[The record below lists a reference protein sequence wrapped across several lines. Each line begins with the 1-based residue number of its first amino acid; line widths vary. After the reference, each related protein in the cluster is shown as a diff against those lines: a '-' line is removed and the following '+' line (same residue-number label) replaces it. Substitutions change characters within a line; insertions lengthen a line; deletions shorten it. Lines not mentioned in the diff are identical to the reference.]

1 MNEFYAYWN
10 AQQMRDLLEAIVFI
24 VGGGDFLGLL
34 RAIAIVGLLVVTT
47 GSILSMRYEHS
58 FLFLLGLAFFYM
70 VLLLPKQSVTV
81 RDVRAGTVYVVNN
94 VPVGVAAFA
103 AGTSHI
109 GYWLTNIFETAFMPA
124 DDVARFSRFGLGF
137 PQRAITAVQNLGAV
151 TPQGREMLSS
161 FVRDCVVAE
170 MLESPAKA
178 NEVVRSADIWATLT
192 QPGWLNPAR
201 TTVMTDG
208 TVQTCPNMP
217 GVISVYLANQE
228 IPALREAL
236 GHKLV
241 GDRPNPSAAITAAL
255 PQVEALLMGMSRT
268 FEDSMRQAVM
278 LEAIPNGIT
287 LAGASAEPL
296 ALAVN
301 MSAAQANVASVI
313 NYRTMANM
321 AKNFLPSIR
330 NAIEFVVIAAFPL
343 IVLMVLAAG
352 HRGGLVLKGFFVMV
366 IWVQLWAP
374 LYAVINYLMIT
385 VDANP
390 LSQIQAAFGGN
401 SLASVNLIREIGA
414 TSQDIAGMMSIMVPV
429 VAYALAKSS
438 EIATTSMISTVF
450 APASSAAQA
459 MGSQLSQGNVS
470 LGNMAW
476 GNVNANNASANKH
489 DMSTSWS
496 DPAMVSRRFGFGETR
511 YQDGRLAGV
520 EAATWSPG
528 AGASAQRQDNLTNK
542 QSSGQSVSSSWAA
555 GSGFNLTQMAQSGNA
570 GTARFSRE
578 LRTQIES
585 IWGGG
590 VQASG
595 QDQSN
600 STDAFQTQTSGEGSL
615 ANSEGASFNT
625 QPGATGTA
633 LLRQSPGAK
642 GAGLPAVGSAPAA
655 AALMLASIVQGAFGL
670 NVRTA
675 QDIVDT
681 ATGRNTQA
689 TSAQRSLAAAIVN
702 EAVARVMGSAADSGV
717 RGAAKEFSAAFNR
730 QAAASLSD
738 SVAVGGER
746 SAAEGAERLIA
757 GGAQASV
764 DMGPRLVQALIGQY
778 GSAERM
784 LQARGRDPEG
794 FERNALAIAGR
805 LSREAAPGAQ
815 VGMQRPADPQS
826 VVNDGFGNVSNHA
839 AGGRNRVTWEN
850 DQNQAQVRGL
860 QPVDPVS
867 PANLGPANE
876 AFGAAWNAA
885 LARLR
890 EQQEKAIL
898 SGGAVVAGSELYK
911 ISQKGMGTVMS
922 NALLFGRGYQSPRE
936 LTAKMLDLAQA
947 NPGVRAVL
955 MEMGRGRFD
964 ASSETGRQQLDYLAQ
979 ELKKAKQSSDSSD
992 QRPGSS
998 PFPMP

>member
-10 AQQMRDLLEAIVFI
+10 AQQIRDLLEAIVFI

-151 TPQGREMLSS
+151 TPQGREMLSL

-301 MSAAQANVASVI
+301 MSAAQANVSSVI

-470 LGNMAW
+470 LGNKAW

-489 DMSTSWS
+489 DMSTSWTS
-496 DPAMVSRRFGFGETR
+496 PGMATATTGGGTVTAEN
-511 YQDGRLAGV
+511 GRVTGV
-520 EAATWSPG
+520 AAARNDLGASVG
-528 AGASAQRQDNLTNK
+528 AGAKSELTNTASSGSSVTAAWTRDGKLDLQSAASGTNQDVARAASALAWAINEGFGGGTTWTSTAGASSKGALESSGGVSEQMSTSEAAGMKFGARIGGGGDSKGGKAKGGVADAPLAALPVTAGVGFDTNIAQQFLDQATGRTSGTTTKERLDAAQRVLEGVNKVLASNERSAVKEAVRAFAAEFGRRTTAALTT
-542 QSSGQSVSSSWAA
+542 GRSVGGVETA
-555 GSGFNLTQMAQSGNA
+555 GSTNQFT
-570 GTARFSRE
+570 R
-578 LRTQIES
+578 
-585 IWGGG
+585 GG
-590 VQASG
+590 
-595 QDQSN
+595 
-600 STDAFQTQTSGEGSL
+600 STDAS
-615 ANSEGASFNT
+615 
-625 QPGATGTA
+625 ATMGPA
-633 LLRQSPGAK
+633 LRDA
-642 GAGLPAVGSAPAA
+642 
-655 AALMLASIVQGAFGL
+655 
-670 NVRTA
+670 
-675 QDIVDT
+675 
-681 ATGRNTQA
+681 
-689 TSAQRSLAAAIVN
+689 
-702 EAVARVMGSAADSGV
+702 
-717 RGAAKEFSAAFNR
+717 
-730 QAAASLSD
+730 
-738 SVAVGGER
+738 
-746 SAAEGAERLIA
+746 LIA
-757 GGAQASV
+757 H
-764 DMGPRLVQALIGQY
+764 Y
-778 GSAERM
+778 GSAFRALEALNQDPINYAQTALHLARQVAARMQPSASSGLVLPTTPQDVEERGRKAVDAQHAAAREQVRNDGDEFHAQAKKRQPPGPPGAPPDQSAAM
-784 LQARGRDPEG
+784 ASLDKAQQAANGDLQALRGEVNVGSGAAMAGAALYRQLQSGVGTMARIAFLGAAGYQSGQQITDDLL
-794 FERNALAIAGR
+794 ALARSDAWTKYTLSEIGSGRIALGSDEGKATIAALAQR
-805 LSREAAPGAQ
+805 LKPTPVRQDDPPGE
-815 VGMQRPADPQS
+815 
-826 VVNDGFGNVSNHA
+826 
-839 AGGRNRVTWEN
+839 W
-850 DQNQAQVRGL
+850 QNQA
-860 QPVDPVS
+860 P
-867 PANLGPANE
+867 
-876 AFGAAWNAA
+876 
-885 LARLR
+885 
-890 EQQEKAIL
+890 
-898 SGGAVVAGSELYK
+898 
-911 ISQKGMGTVMS
+911 
-922 NALLFGRGYQSPRE
+922 
-936 LTAKMLDLAQA
+936 
-947 NPGVRAVL
+947 
-955 MEMGRGRFD
+955 
-964 ASSETGRQQLDYLAQ
+964 
-979 ELKKAKQSSDSSD
+979 
-992 QRPGSS
+992 
-998 PFPMP
+998 